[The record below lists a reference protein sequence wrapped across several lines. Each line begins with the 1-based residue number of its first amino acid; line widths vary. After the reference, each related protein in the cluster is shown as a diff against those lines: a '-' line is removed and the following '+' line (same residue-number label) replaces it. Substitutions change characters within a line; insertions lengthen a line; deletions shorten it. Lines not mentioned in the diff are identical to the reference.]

1 MLQHLK
7 CESMA
12 LLRNT
17 FECPRNVHRAGQHS
31 LLILFRL
38 SLDCSPKILLI
49 LTSSSLD
56 NYYCYCYYYCYYY
69 YYYYYLIPG
78 INSLLAG
85 RPRFSFF
92 LVVVLVFLF

>member
-12 LLRNT
+12 LLRNN

-49 LTSSSLD
+49 STSSSLD
-56 NYYCYCYYYCYYY
+56 NYYCYYYY
-69 YYYYYLIPG
+69 YHYYYYSIPA

-85 RPRFSFF
+85 RPRFSVF